1 MTRPRI
7 STRAALVAALAAMLV
22 VSAASTAQAQAK
34 KAAPKKATPSNAAAG
49 LKAELIKDMDDVEK
63 KFTQLAGAMTGKY
76 SWRPAEKVRSVS
88 EVFMHISG
96 ENYALPVAIG
106 VKAPSDFAA
115 ATLQEAFGSASAMER
130 VTDETEVKAAITK
143 SFAHM
148 RQSLQSIPEAEM
160 NKETTVFGQTMTKRA
175 FMVLMVSHMHEHLGQ
190 MIAYAR
196 MNGVTPPW
204 SANSGG

>member
-1 MTRPRI
+1 MTKL
-7 STRAALVAALAAMLV
+7 STRSVTVAALAALLAIP
-22 VSAASTAQAQAK
+22 AASTAQAQAK
-34 KAAPKKATPSNAAAG
+34 KAAKKATPANASAG
-49 LKAELIKDMDDVEK
+49 LKAELIKDMEDVQQ

-96 ENYALPVAIG
+96 ENYALPVVLG

-115 ATLQEAFGSASAMER
+115 SSLQEAFGSASAMER
-130 VTDETEVKAAITK
+130 VTDEAEVKAAMAK

-148 RQSLQSIPEAEM
+148 RQALESIKDSDM
-160 NKETTVFGQTMTKRA
+160 NKEINVFGQTMTKRG

-190 MIAYAR
+190 SIAYAR